1 VPKGYKGVVLVGSE
15 KVLKEGSGDRNLEME
30 KSMDAEEEEDEDEEV
45 KIMEEVAGFNGVW
58 VWGHEAVMDG
68 EDAYVRSLEEW
79 IGVAES
85 VSLNRPSY
93 ALVVELSN

>member
-1 VPKGYKGVVLVGSE
+1 MPKGYKGVVLVGSE
-15 KVLKEGSGDRNLEME
+15 KILEGGNGDRNLEGE
-30 KSMDAEEEEDEDEEV
+30 EAMDAEEDEQEEEEV

-68 EDAYVRSLEEW
+68 EDTYVRSLEEW

-85 VSLNRPSY
+85 VISPTWRW
-93 ALVVELSN
+93 